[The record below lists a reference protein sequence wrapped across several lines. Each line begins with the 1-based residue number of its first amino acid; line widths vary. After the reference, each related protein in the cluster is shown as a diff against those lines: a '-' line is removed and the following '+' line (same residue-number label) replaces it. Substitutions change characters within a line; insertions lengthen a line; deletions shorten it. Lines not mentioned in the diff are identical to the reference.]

1 MRKIFILLT
10 LCTFAFSTQCE
21 VKIKQI
27 QKEIAYAKNYNHQE
41 KALSLELALK
51 EVQADCAKDPLFYDK
66 KLEAKKLKEQE
77 IEKIEQELKE
87 LKKQKDYMSKTEYKN
102 KKQALKDKKD
112 KIKKDIE
119 EYINKL

>member
-1 MRKIFILLT
+1 MKQLLFLLT
-10 LCTFAFSTQCE
+10 LCSLAFSTQCE

-51 EVQADCAKDPLFYDK
+51 EVQANCAKDPLFYDK

-87 LKKQKDYMSKTEYKN
+87 LKKDYMSKTEYKN

-112 KIKKDIE
+112 KIKKEIE

>member
-1 MRKIFILLT
+1 MRKIFILLA
-10 LCTFAFSTQCE
+10 LCSLAFSTQCE
-21 VKIKQI
+21 KKIAQI

-51 EVQADCAKDPLFYDK
+51 EVQADCAKDPYYYDK

-112 KIKKDIE
+112 KIKKEIE
-119 EYINKL
+119 EYIDNL

>member
-10 LCTFAFSTQCE
+10 LCSFAFSTQCE

-27 QKEIAYAKNYNHQE
+27 QKEIVYAKNYNHQE

-51 EVQADCAKDPLFYDK
+51 EVQADCTKDPLFYDK

-87 LKKQKDYMSKTEYKN
+87 LKKQKGYMSKTEYKN